1 MHRYF
6 KRCQLPDVLFA
17 FDRHLVS
24 EGAVRKNDF
33 FFRIQLN
40 RDPANLIALVAV
52 GPEYPQSPPVFC
64 LNLHWNQVSWTV
76 HNSEKVRVSEKCGH
90 LNFLKMAPSGWCNMR
105 ISSRHLKWRS
115 TRVTMTWWCRGVE
128 GDLKRHW
135 APVTSSPYRLGA
147 SWSSL
152 TYY

>member
-6 KRCQLPDVLFA
+6 KRCQPPDVLFA

-76 HNSEKVRVSEKCGH
+76 HNSEKVRVSEIQIFGH
-90 LNFLKMAPSGWCNMR
+90 FKFSEENSG
-105 ISSRHLKWRS
+105 
-115 TRVTMTWWCRGVE
+115 
-128 GDLKRHW
+128 
-135 APVTSSPYRLGA
+135 
-147 SWSSL
+147 
-152 TYY
+152 

>member
-76 HNSEKVRVSEKCGH
+76 HNSEKVRVSEKCH
-90 LNFLKMAPSGWCNMR
+90 LNSLKMAP
-105 ISSRHLKWRS
+105 II
-115 TRVTMTWWCRGVE
+115 VVDVIY
-128 GDLKRHW
+128 GDFF
-135 APVTSSPYRLGA
+135 
-147 SWSSL
+147 
-152 TYY
+152 